1 MRLTIIHQTRYS
13 YASPVPYGLQQVRLR
28 PTGGASQSV
37 VDWALEIEGGSIQ
50 ARFPDEHGNSVDLVR
65 LDPDSSSLVVT
76 CRGVVETR
84 DTSGVSG
91 PHSGPAPL
99 WYFMRQTERTQP
111 GPVMRGIAKGLGLA
125 SGDAL
130 DRLHALSAR
139 IAAAVK
145 YDTGSTHVATSGE
158 EAAAAGHGVCQ
169 DHAHI
174 FIGLARQA
182 GLPARYV
189 SGYLLIDG
197 RIDQE
202 ASHAWAEVHVD
213 GLGWVGFDVSNGIC
227 PDERYARIAAG
238 LDYAEAAPI
247 SGVTWGGGAE
257 TLLVSLQVQQ

>member
-1 MRLTIIHQTRYS
+1 MRLTIAHQTRYS

-28 PTGGASQSV
+28 PACGFSQSV
-37 VDWALEIEGGSIQ
+37 AEWALEIEGGSIQ

-76 CRGVVETR
+76 CHGLVETR

-91 PHSGPAPL
+91 VHSGPAPL
-99 WYFMRQTERTQP
+99 WYFQRQTERTRP
-111 GPVMRGIAKGLGLA
+111 GPAIRSFAKGLNLTAGNTLN
-125 SGDAL
+125 
-130 DRLHALSAR
+130 RLHDLSMR
-139 IAAAVK
+139 IASAVR
-145 YDTGSTHVATSGE
+145 YDTGTTHVATSGE
-158 EAAAAGHGVCQ
+158 DAAAAGCGVCQ

-174 FIGLARQA
+174 FIGVARQA

-189 SGYLLIDG
+189 SGYLFMDG
-197 RIDQE
+197 LIDQE

-227 PDERYARIAAG
+227 PDERYARIATG